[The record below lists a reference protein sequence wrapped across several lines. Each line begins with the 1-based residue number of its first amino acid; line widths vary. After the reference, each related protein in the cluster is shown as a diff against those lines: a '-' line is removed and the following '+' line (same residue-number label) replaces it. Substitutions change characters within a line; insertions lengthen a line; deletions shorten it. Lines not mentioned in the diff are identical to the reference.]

1 MLEYS
6 EPVTKLIDE
15 FKRLPGIGQK
25 TAQRL
30 AFHVLR
36 MSEADV
42 ERFVGALEEV
52 KRRIVSCSVCN
63 NLTDV
68 DPCRFCASTSRD
80 RSMICVVEEP
90 YNLVAVEKTR
100 SYHGLYHVLHGS
112 LSPIRGLGPEDLRL
126 ANLLP
131 RLRPENNDGVEVR
144 EVILATNPNTEGEAT
159 ASYISRLLKPLG
171 VRVTRIAMGM
181 PVGSDL
187 EYVDEVTM
195 DKALANRHEIWFKVQ
210 GSKLSTGQKLFFDMH
225 KRPPRRYP

>member
-1 MLEYS
+1 MIEYA

-15 FKRLPGIGQK
+15 FKRLPGIGHK

-30 AFHVLR
+30 AFHILR
-36 MSEADV
+36 TPEVDV
-42 ERFVGALEEV
+42 ERFVGALREV
-52 KRRIVSCSVCN
+52 KERIVFCSICN

-68 DPCRFCASTSRD
+68 DPCRFCSSAGRD

-100 SYHGLYHVLHGS
+100 SYKGLYHVLHGS
-112 LSPIRGLGPEDLRL
+112 LSPIRGIGPDDLHL

-131 RLRPENNDGVEVR
+131 RLKPENNEGIEVR

-159 ASYISRLLKPLG
+159 ANYISRLLKPLG
-171 VRVTRIAMGM
+171 VLVTRIAMGM

-195 DKALANRHEIWFKVQ
+195 DKALANRHEI
-210 GSKLSTGQKLFFDMH
+210 
-225 KRPPRRYP
+225 

>member
-1 MLEYS
+1 MLDYAES
-6 EPVTKLIDE
+6 VTKLIDE
-15 FKRLPGIGQK
+15 FKRLPGIGHK

-30 AFHVLR
+30 AFYILR
-36 MSEADV
+36 VPEADV
-42 ERFVGALEEV
+42 ERFVEALREV
-52 KRRIVSCSVCN
+52 KRRIVFCTICN

-68 DPCRFCASTSRD
+68 DPCRYCSSPSRD
-80 RSMICVVEEP
+80 RSIICVVEEP

-100 SYHGLYHVLHGS
+100 SYKGLYHVLHGS
-112 LSPIRGLGPEDLRL
+112 LSPIRGLGPDDLRL

-131 RLRPENNDGVEVR
+131 RLKPENNDGVEVS

-159 ASYISRLLKPLG
+159 ANYISRLLKPLG

-195 DKALANRHEIWFKVQ
+195 DKALANRHEI
-210 GSKLSTGQKLFFDMH
+210 
-225 KRPPRRYP
+225 

>member
-15 FKRLPGIGQK
+15 FKRLPGIGHK
-25 TAQRL
+25 SAQRL

-36 MSEADV
+36 MTQADV
-42 ERFVGALEEV
+42 ERFVAALEEV
-52 KRRIVSCSVCN
+52 KLKIVSCTVCN

-68 DPCRFCASTSRD
+68 EPCRFCSSTARD
-80 RSMICVVEEP
+80 RSMICVIEEP

-100 SYHGLYHVLHGS
+100 SYNGLYHVLHGS
-112 LSPIRGLGPEDLRL
+112 LSPIRGLGPEDLKL

-131 RLRPENNDGVEVR
+131 RLRPENNDGIEVR

-195 DKALANRHEIWFKVQ
+195 DKAMTNRHEI
-210 GSKLSTGQKLFFDMH
+210 
-225 KRPPRRYP
+225 

>member
-1 MLEYS
+1 MLDYA

-15 FKRLPGIGQK
+15 FKRLPGVGHK

-30 AFHVLR
+30 AFHILR
-36 MSEADV
+36 VPEADV
-42 ERFVGALEEV
+42 ERFVEALREV
-52 KRRIVSCSVCN
+52 KRKIIFCSVCN

-68 DPCRFCASTSRD
+68 DPCRYCASPSRD

-100 SYHGLYHVLHGS
+100 SYKGLYHVLHGS
-112 LSPIRGLGPEDLRL
+112 LSPIRGIGPDDLHL

-131 RLRPENNDGVEVR
+131 RLKPENNDGVEVQ

-159 ASYISRLLKPLG
+159 ANYISRLLKPLG
-171 VRVTRIAMGM
+171 ARVTRIAMGM

-195 DKALANRHEIWFKVQ
+195 DKALANRHE
-210 GSKLSTGQKLFFDMH
+210 M
-225 KRPPRRYP
+225 

>member
-25 TAQRL
+25 SAQRL

-36 MSEADV
+36 MTAEEV
-42 ERFVGALEEV
+42 ERFAEAMNEV
-52 KRRIVSCSVCN
+52 KRRIVMCAVCN

-68 DPCRFCASTSRD
+68 DPCRFCSSTSRD
-80 RSMICVVEEP
+80 RSVVCVVEEP

-100 SYHGLYHVLHGS
+100 SYNGLYHVLHGS

-195 DKALANRHEIWFKVQ
+195 DKALTNRHEI
-210 GSKLSTGQKLFFDMH
+210 
-225 KRPPRRYP
+225 

>member
-36 MSEADV
+36 MTQEEV
-42 ERFVGALEEV
+42 GRFVEAMEDV
-52 KRRIVSCSVCN
+52 KRKIVMCTVCN

-68 DPCRFCASTSRD
+68 EPCRFCSSTSRD
-80 RSMICVVEEP
+80 RSIICVVEEP

-100 SYHGLYHVLHGS
+100 SYNGLYHVLHGA

-159 ASYISRLLKPLG
+159 ASYVSRLLKPLG

-195 DKALANRHEIWFKVQ
+195 DKALANRHEI
-210 GSKLSTGQKLFFDMH
+210 
-225 KRPPRRYP
+225 

>member
-15 FKRLPGIGQK
+15 FKRLPGIGHK
-25 TAQRL
+25 SAQRL

-36 MSEADV
+36 MPQADV
-42 ERFVGALEEV
+42 ERFVAAMEEV
-52 KRRIVSCSVCN
+52 KRKIVSCTVCN

-100 SYHGLYHVLHGS
+100 SYNGLYHVLHGS

-159 ASYISRLLKPLG
+159 AGYISRLLKPLG

-195 DKALANRHEIWFKVQ
+195 DKALTNRHEI
-210 GSKLSTGQKLFFDMH
+210 
-225 KRPPRRYP
+225 

>member
-15 FKRLPGIGQK
+15 FKRLPGIGHK
-25 TAQRL
+25 SAQRL

-36 MSEADV
+36 MSQADV
-42 ERFVGALEEV
+42 ERFVAAMEEV
-52 KRRIVSCSVCN
+52 KRKIVSCTVCN

-100 SYHGLYHVLHGS
+100 SYNGLYHVLHGS

-126 ANLLP
+126 QNLLP

-195 DKALANRHEIWFKVQ
+195 DKALANRHEI
-210 GSKLSTGQKLFFDMH
+210 
-225 KRPPRRYP
+225 